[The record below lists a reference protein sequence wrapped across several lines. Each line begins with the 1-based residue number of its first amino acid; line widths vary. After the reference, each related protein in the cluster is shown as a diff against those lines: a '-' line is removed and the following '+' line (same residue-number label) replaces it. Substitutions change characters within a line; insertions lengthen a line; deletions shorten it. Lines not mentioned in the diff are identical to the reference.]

1 MSAQISRSAKAL
13 SCRRAQGGN
22 DPVTGRAR
30 SAIINAQLEAGAC
43 RLMERQ
49 QHRLAAPR
57 TRRSQVVRY
66 LRFVSHADALNCA
79 SRSAPKLRLLGLAR
93 LPGDFS
99 CRATEAR
106 WPTAC
111 GHFWR
116 DRQAVRGPG
125 GVRPPPAAQGARS
138 VYPRGVSWLTRRLD
152 RRTMIDSETFVRL
165 SGGR

>member
-13 SCRRAQGGN
+13 SCRCAQGCN

-49 QHRLAAPR
+49 QQRLAAPR
-57 TRRSQVVRY
+57 TRRSQLVRY
-66 LRFVSHADALNCA
+66 LRFVSHADAPNCE

-106 WPTAC
+106 QPTAS
-111 GHFWR
+111 GYFWR
-116 DRQAVRGPG
+116 DRQAVCEPG
-125 GVRPPPAAQGARS
+125 GARPRPAAQGARS
-138 VYPRGVSWLTRRLD
+138 VYPRGVAWLTRRL
-152 RRTMIDSETFVRL
+152 TVTTTITPEILVCL
-165 SGGR
+165 SD